1 MTRTRLPDRRSAET
15 VGMEHNGTRFT
26 VTVGFYADGRPG
38 EVFTH
43 GMRTGS
49 SLDALLVDACVAVSW
64 LLQHNAD
71 PRELANS
78 MGRQGSTEPASI
90 IGAVVDHLAQST
102 SAQTSADRGVQ
113 A

>member
-1 MTRTRLPDRRSAET
+1 MTRTRLPDRRHAET
-15 VGMEHNGTRFT
+15 VDMEHAGTRFT
-26 VTVGFYADGRPG
+26 VTVGFYPDGRPG

-64 LLQHNAD
+64 LLQHDVD
-71 PRELANS
+71 PRELAAS

-90 IGAVVDHLAQST
+90 IGAVIDHIAQKAATPASEG
-102 SAQTSADRGVQ
+102 ARA
-113 A
+113 